1 MKTKKRNFSTFE
13 LSIEDR
19 AFIESLSEKTLIPKV
34 RLIRMALRLLKEKQD
49 KLTINCDT
57 IN

>member
-13 LSIEDR
+13 LSEEDR
-19 AFIESLSEKTLIPKV
+19 AFIDSLSQKTSIPKV

-49 KLTINCDT
+49 KLLENSF
-57 IN
+57 